1 MGGIQDSNLKKTIPL
16 RKKTYGSISVENMI
30 DRSFKEF
37 GTNSSAKD
45 LELLFEIYNDMFYEI
60 PKTGEKSHTTLRVRS
75 GDFLTNYIDPR
86 DIEIQNLN
94 EEIME
99 LQQRILALET
109 SGAAD
114 LAGLGDMMADIT
126 EELEEISEQQQAE
139 LDAMTMSN
147 TVPPHYLING
157 TGNSQLDG
165 FLQDR
170 NCPYYHEQHWGKEVY
185 MYSPTRGDFKDTST
199 IVVYDGAR
207 GARGKRYLVKLDNT
221 GDMQIKKSHWKS
233 KWRTKLYKVDP
244 NEVEDPVV
252 D

>member
-1 MGGIQDSNLKKTIPL
+1 
-16 RKKTYGSISVENMI
+16 
-30 DRSFKEF
+30 
-37 GTNSSAKD
+37 
-45 LELLFEIYNDMFYEI
+45 MFYEI

-147 TVPPHYLING
+147 TVPPH
-157 TGNSQLDG
+157 
-165 FLQDR
+165 
-170 NCPYYHEQHWGKEVY
+170 
-185 MYSPTRGDFKDTST
+185 
-199 IVVYDGAR
+199 
-207 GARGKRYLVKLDNT
+207 
-221 GDMQIKKSHWKS
+221 
-233 KWRTKLYKVDP
+233 
-244 NEVEDPVV
+244 
-252 D
+252 